1 VSFFDENKKEEKVPI
16 DKLSE
21 IYNYAEKLKAIIGY
35 YDGNTSSKALGDF
48 KEEKVEPWTRT
59 ELLSYLKVT
68 TPYQRLFLA
77 SLVQVD
83 EELATSETVTFLM
96 NEIAKR
102 RPSEG
107 IDEKITG
114 QAIAG
119 ARSGLSKR
127 RIALKKEDIIESSL
141 EPSERD
147 YVYGIKGDY
156 KQIVIDWVKEEGLWV
171 KEEI

>member
-1 VSFFDENKKEEKVPI
+1 MTK
-16 DKLSE
+16 
-21 IYNYAEKLKAIIGY
+21 
-35 YDGNTSSKALGDF
+35 
-48 KEEKVEPWTRT
+48 T
-59 ELLSYLKVT
+59 ELLSYLKDT
-68 TPYQRLFLA
+68 TPYHRLFLA

-83 EELATSETVTFLM
+83 EESATSERVTFLM
-96 NEIAKR
+96 NEIANR

-114 QAIAG
+114 QTIGG
-119 ARSGLSKR
+119 ARGGLSKGL
-127 RIALKKEDIIESSL
+127 IALKKEDIIESSW